1 MYAYI
6 YSLKSVLVIER
17 IKMVRSSSSFRST
30 FPVRDL
36 DSWIHSPASLA
47 KGSKK
52 QFLQIY
58 GGQAPCSTTRI
69 HIFAKNVHP
78 KQVSNES
85 LRGVDAKNVGKTM
98 ATFGGTQ
105 LPVIGLSNLP
115 RTHFLVLRLNGA
127 RSPSSKHTPRVE
139 RESTITSVQCPSINS
154 NRILSDQ

>member
-1 MYAYI
+1 MC
-6 YSLKSVLVIER
+6 R
-17 IKMVRSSSSFRST
+17 PMHFG
-30 FPVRDL
+30 FPVRAL
-36 DSWIHSPASLA
+36 DSWIHSPGSFA
-47 KGSKK
+47 KGSKT

-69 HIFAKNVHP
+69 HIFPKNVHP

-85 LRGVDAKNVGKTM
+85 LGGVDSKNVGKTWLHL
-98 ATFGGTQ
+98 GGIQ

-139 RESTITSVQCPSINS
+139 RESHNHMCPVPV
-154 NRILSDQ
+154 DQLQ